1 MNDSVLVYAI
11 KYDWSLSKTL
21 VLKPPSQSRST
32 TDRCINNLKILHL
45 QGQETLSM
53 VTMDGYLYLYTLN
66 DLTQKPIILNNN
78 CEEFDDNSTWSL
90 SGFGSLVAVGSNS
103 HTVNIWNLETGESK
117 RYYLHSHNVP
127 ALAFSPSGRYL
138 ASTSIDSSV
147 RILGLPLGTK
157 YCKPCVEWGW
167 GLVWIPRNSIA
178 LFDEVPSSNLRNLRG
193 RYRSNNYPTD
203 YLNLFSGSGGR
214 FESYN
219 ARTYFNMFWR
229 RIHGVPEG
237 DSDDELQQEMRD
249 ETPLLRQR
257 TILDAN
263 SDLNQ
268 YFLIQ
273 TSKSSIHLIDPCIDT
288 GETENNMHVL
298 AVFIPELE
306 ILANHFSRLT
316 MVSYFPEIS
325 LLIVGNQGGKQVFL
339 MKLCKSPRKE
349 EEIKPEWR
357 EHESLY
363 YRYGIHL
370 ETTICLEKELVCMV
384 LAKQDKDAARLYC
397 LLDNSMICIVQISPN
412 YSYSLSNL
420 YI

>member
-1 MNDSVLVYAI
+1 
-11 KYDWSLSKTL
+11 
-21 VLKPPSQSRST
+21 
-32 TDRCINNLKILHL
+32 
-45 QGQETLSM
+45 
-53 VTMDGYLYLYTLN
+53 
-66 DLTQKPIILNNN
+66 
-78 CEEFDDNSTWSL
+78 
-90 SGFGSLVAVGSNS
+90 
-103 HTVNIWNLETGESK
+103 
-117 RYYLHSHNVP
+117 
-127 ALAFSPSGRYL
+127 
-138 ASTSIDSSV
+138 
-147 RILGLPLGTK
+147 
-157 YCKPCVEWGW
+157 
-167 GLVWIPRNSIA
+167 
-178 LFDEVPSSNLRNLRG
+178 
-193 RYRSNNYPTD
+193 
-203 YLNLFSGSGGR
+203 
-214 FESYN
+214 
-219 ARTYFNMFWR
+219 MFWR